1 MIVIGKRTICS
12 GRHIHV
18 AYELKIIKDK
28 ELANIIFTQGSLTGD
43 TNSKNYTQKHFDK
56 SWPTYLVFMVLY
68 DGKDPIAFSGAKDYG
83 KFARIFD
90 RWFVFPEYR
99 QCGLGDN
106 EWCKQFI
113 IPLMD
118 NIGDKIPFISMEFA
132 RRKPALEKAVKA
144 WNNVLPKEKHLRV
157 LDGLYETVPNSWQNI
172 ALPKSEPGIDL
183 PYQSDI
189 RFKTVEPGKV
199 WVCDDFL
206 SDKEMEHILEE
217 WNKFNDWTTI
227 EQEKNKAYVSD
238 IHYSYEKPKIQPVYK
253 HKSRI
258 VRNVL
263 DRLNPLYKR
272 EFGEAAEN
280 QWTHMRKNQFYF
292 KEHEPGVSRF
302 DLHAEPTPND
312 KDTFGHCVFMLY
324 LTDEADGAIIC
335 PSEADAERDGLI
347 TDSYI
352 AGVEGI
358 TIDWCKNTVKTL
370 PKVNR
375 CIVMKTGTPHY
386 VPTCSGRRK
395 CISGWSF
402 MDDLPPLKIKH
413 DE

>member
-1 MIVIGKRTICS
+1 MTVIGKRTICF
-12 GRHIHV
+12 GRHTHV

-28 ELANIIFTQGSLTGD
+28 EEANRIFTQGSLTGD

-68 DGKDPIAFSGAKDYG
+68 DGEDPIAFSGAKDYG
-83 KFARIFD
+83 RFARIFD

-118 NIGDKIPFISMEFA
+118 NIDDKIPFISMEFS

-144 WNNVLPKEKHLRV
+144 WNKVLPVEKHLRV

-172 ALPKSEPGIDL
+172 ALPQSEPGIDL
-183 PYQSDI
+183 PYLADI
-189 RFKTVEPGKV
+189 RFKAVEPGKV

-206 SDKEMEHILEE
+206 SQPELEHILNE
-217 WNKFNDWTTI
+217 WDKFGDWDTV
-227 EQEKNKAYVSD
+227 EQEQDKAYVSN
-238 IHYSYEKPKIQPVYK
+238 IYYSYERPKEQPTYQ
-253 HKSRI
+253 HKGRI
-258 VRNVL
+258 VRNVV

-272 EFGEAAEN
+272 EFGEAAPKYGYDLV
-280 QWTHMRKNQFYF
+280 KNQFYF
-292 KEHEPGVSRF
+292 KEHKIGESRF
-302 DLHAEPTPND
+302 DLHAEPTPADENS
-312 KDTFGHCVFMLY
+312 FGHCVFMLY
-324 LTDEADGAIIC
+324 LSDEVDGAIIC
-335 PSEADAERDGLI
+335 PSEQDAADAGMI
-347 TDSYI
+347 TDSFKD
-352 AGVEGI
+352 GVNGI
-358 TIDWCKNTVKTL
+358 SIDWCKNTVETM

-386 VPTCSGRRK
+386 VPPCSGRRK
-395 CISGWSF
+395 CITGWSF
-402 MDDLPPLKIKH
+402 LNKLPVIK
-413 DE
+413 DTTNE